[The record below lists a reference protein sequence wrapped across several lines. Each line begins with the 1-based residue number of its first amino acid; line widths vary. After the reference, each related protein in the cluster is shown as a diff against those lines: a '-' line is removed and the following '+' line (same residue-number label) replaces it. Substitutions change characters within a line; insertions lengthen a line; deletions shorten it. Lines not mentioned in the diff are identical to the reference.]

1 MIYEQQQ
8 PSGDSN
14 GLGGILICIVIFL
27 ILVMLFRGVRGRQE
41 CVIYMADADTQG
53 EAAPPW
59 LPITRRKRQ
68 KRPIQW
74 RIGSPPPP
82 PSSSTPPPPERAQ
95 QRNSARDGSRRIR
108 KLA

>member
-53 EAAPPW
+53 EAAPPVVAYNEKKE
-59 LPITRRKRQ
+59 TKE
-68 KRPIQW
+68 
-74 RIGSPPPP
+74 
-82 PSSSTPPPPERAQ
+82 TPDSVEDWQPAAAAIKQYAAAP
-95 QRNSARDGSRRIR
+95 
-108 KLA
+108 